1 MENQLPQVRD
11 DFHPLNESSPAHSK
25 SSFSPSPLAHFTPQQ
40 VDVLRRTIAK
50 GATDDEFF
58 MFASLCARY
67 QLDPFNREVWFVKYG
82 PTPLIMTS
90 RDGYLKICQRDPD
103 YLGISSAAVREG
115 DEFELCP
122 GEGRVTHRF
131 GAKRG
136 AILGAWAMV
145 KHRKRDPVICF
156 ADFAEYDKSNERGGD
171 VWKRYPSA
179 MICKVAEVM
188 ALKRQG
194 GIAGLVTQ
202 EEMRLE
208 PVFQPSRSGKAIP
221 EISETQEEAI
231 EETVEDATLVEFRP
245 DPALKILHTAVKSKL
260 REAYPDPRSAGH
272 WLLKQF
278 QRRRVIDLSERE
290 CHHALKKLRSPS
302 KPKEDREKPPVPKEI
317 PLPSDGH
324 IEAEPRKSPSQEER
338 IRAAREI
345 MQSVQKAHTGSAPG
359 SERRIRLAEIEDL
372 ELRLWPEA
380 LSRPQRS
387 GQFRRNYLHL
397 PTRLEECNEEQL
409 ETYRQ
414 ALETCLTADGND
426 QGS

>member
-1 MENQLPQVRD
+1 MDHSPLPPQ
-11 DFHPLNESSPAHSK
+11 ESSFALSPSLTPEKDAVL
-25 SSFSPSPLAHFTPQQ
+25 SPSPLAHFTPQQ

-103 YLGISSAAVREG
+103 FLGINSAAVREG
-115 DEFELCP
+115 DTFEMCP
-122 GEGRVTHRF
+122 AEGRVIHRF

-145 KHRKRDPVICF
+145 KHRRREPSICF

-208 PVFQPSRSGKAIP
+208 TA
-221 EISETQEEAI
+221 
-231 EETVEDATLVEFRP
+231 RP
-245 DPALKILHTAVKSKL
+245 DPARLHAEPGNGHNGEISHPEQAEPEALTVEFRLDPSLKALHDAVKGHLKHLHT
-260 REAYPDPRSAGH
+260 DPQSAGR
-272 WLLKQF
+272 WLAEHYRK
-278 QRRRVIDLSERE
+278 RRVIDLSDAE
-290 CHHALKKLRSPS
+290 CRDALQQLAAETVLTGQPHSASAPSSSP
-302 KPKEDREKPPVPKEI
+302 PPSNLVSVPVKT
-317 PLPSDGH
+317 PP
-324 IEAEPRKSPSQEER
+324 APREER
-338 IRAAREI
+338 LYAAQKIIQSIQATHQRGSSASGTARE
-345 MQSVQKAHTGSAPG
+345 
-359 SERRIRLAEIEDL
+359 RLLEEIEEL
-372 ELRLWPEA
+372 EMRLWPDP
-380 LSRPQRS
+380 LTRPQQAGRY
-387 GQFRRNYLHL
+387 RRNYMQM
-397 PTRLEECNEEQL
+397 PSRLEECEEDQMDS
-409 ETYRQ
+409 YRQ
-414 ALETCLTADGND
+414 ALETHLTAESGA
-426 QGS
+426 